1 MFFENCSY
9 EKSVLLRIFVYCWRY
24 SVFLNQLIQRTVLNL
39 IRFLL
44 SSLIANVEIIL
55 SNFQQKIALDI
66 VFNISPLTF
75 GPKNFLVRLKRASK
89 FSLSWQR
96 KCDVFL
102 LKLYLAIDSSNLAR
116 KNDVTQLAELQ
127 MHVQK

>member
-66 VFNISPLTF
+66 VFNISP
-75 GPKNFLVRLKRASK
+75 
-89 FSLSWQR
+89 
-96 KCDVFL
+96 
-102 LKLYLAIDSSNLAR
+102 
-116 KNDVTQLAELQ
+116 
-127 MHVQK
+127 